1 MTRSF
6 RAGST
11 TLTAEPMCFRPGVR
25 VRSMVRSPFWMR
37 TASPG
42 ASGTVQQSLD
52 ALARQAHGA
61 PARSVLVCSQR
72 RRVKW
77 FIGVHSEYQ
86 ILISDLPVP
95 VFAHKELLVAESD
108 QRVDAAG
115 TA

>member
-1 MTRSF
+1 
-6 RAGST
+6 
-11 TLTAEPMCFRPGVR
+11 
-25 VRSMVRSPFWMR
+25 MR

-86 ILISDLPVP
+86 IPLDPNSFL
-95 VFAHKELLVAESD
+95 
-108 QRVDAAG
+108 RAG
-115 TA
+115 TVCAALVSSKVLEK